1 MYKTKKVYSISID
14 GFEKINNKN
23 VEFSVFGV
31 FDMSTLLWSNFFV
44 CSHVGD
50 KTTIDLCTIG
60 NGNISSITAK
70 FKFKTK
76 IEAIQFLDDFKL
88 KWELE
93 SNDVLSYQ
101 REKKLDD
108 LTK

>member
-1 MYKTKKVYSISID
+1 MYKQKKVYSITIN
-14 GFEKINNKN
+14 GFKN

-31 FDMSTLLWSNFFV
+31 FDMSTFLWSNFFV
-44 CSHVGD
+44 CSHIGD
-50 KTTIDLCTIG
+50 KTTNDLCSID
-60 NGNISSITAK
+60 NSNITPFTAK

-88 KWELE
+88 KWESE
-93 SNDVLSYQ
+93 TNDTLAYK

-108 LTK
+108 FAK